1 MKLTLAGAWNPW
13 NGAIALLALAII
25 IALVLGPRG
34 ELSSAI
40 SPTDAGEETPEQKGR
55 DQRVLRSALD
65 AALAAQRRPGA
76 AAAPAPDADSVIAEH
91 LAQLDKE
98 LEPDEAAARLSALG
112 NLLRQ
117 KQGDYRA
124 AAGYYEILVERYPD
138 WEGILG
144 AYRELISCY
153 EALER
158 PQDLRQLYR
167 RMLEVFPEGSDGH
180 RVAKEALDH

>member
-1 MKLTLAGAWNPW
+1 MKWTLAGAWNPW

-40 SPTDAGEETPEQKGR
+40 TPTDAGEAATDQKER
-55 DQRVLRSALD
+55 DQRALRSALD
-65 AALAAQRRPGA
+65 AALAAKRGPR
-76 AAAPAPDADSVIAEH
+76 AAAPAPDADPVIADH
-91 LAQLDKE
+91 LVQLDKE

-117 KQGDYRA
+117 KKGDYRA
-124 AAGYYEILVERYPD
+124 AAGYYEILIERYPD

-158 PQDLRQLYR
+158 HQDLRQLYR
-167 RMLEVFPEGSDGH
+167 HMLEVFPEGSDGH
-180 RVAKEALDH
+180 RVAMEALDR